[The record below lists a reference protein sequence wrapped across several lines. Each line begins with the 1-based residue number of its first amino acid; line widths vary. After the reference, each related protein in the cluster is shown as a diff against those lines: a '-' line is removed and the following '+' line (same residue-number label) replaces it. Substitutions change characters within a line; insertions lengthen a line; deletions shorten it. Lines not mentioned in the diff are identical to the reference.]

1 MKIIRRL
8 LLVNQPALD
17 KLYSHLIH
25 FYENHLNCLKICRKD
40 LKKQEGCG
48 VVAHE
53 RLTEPHVRM
62 EWLLPKRN
70 SLSDLLVFLDPYGRN
85 SLVSKLSR
93 KIINYSQVVI
103 KNNSKLSNEKLVILI
118 YEIIIFISENGDRR
132 ILNGHFTLVLER
144 QKSTLFSY
152 IIFIE

>member
-1 MKIIRRL
+1 M
-8 LLVNQPALD
+8 
-17 KLYSHLIH
+17 
-25 FYENHLNCLKICRKD
+25 
-40 LKKQEGCG
+40 
-48 VVAHE
+48 
-53 RLTEPHVRM
+53 
-62 EWLLPKRN
+62 
-70 SLSDLLVFLDPYGRN
+70 
-85 SLVSKLSR
+85 SKLSR